1 MTTLAMQNR
10 ECRIRA
16 WSLLLLAWIAGTVV
30 LSASGALAEY
40 DLLMPVMSLLP
51 VAVFAVALHHSP
63 ALRATALS
71 LDTGVLV
78 ILHSWR
84 VLGLGFLLLYAHD
97 ILPGLFAWLAGAG
110 DTLAALGATV
120 IGIKLLRGDAVSAR
134 TLKAWNSFGLLDF
147 FIAVGTGTA
156 LRSAWLGGGIN
167 TDAMASLPLSL
178 IPALIVP
185 AYVITHLIIFLQL
198 RHKQQVRSA
207 AP

>member
-16 WSLLLLAWIAGTVV
+16 WSLLFLAWIAGTVV

-51 VAVFAVALHHSP
+51 VVVFAVALHHSP

-97 ILPGLFAWLAGAG
+97 ILPGLFAWLAGPVIRWLH
-110 DTLAALGATV
+110 LAQ
-120 IGIKLLRGDAVSAR
+120 
-134 TLKAWNSFGLLDF
+134 
-147 FIAVGTGTA
+147 
-156 LRSAWLGGGIN
+156 
-167 TDAMASLPLSL
+167 P
-178 IPALIVP
+178 
-185 AYVITHLIIFLQL
+185 
-198 RHKQQVRSA
+198 
-207 AP
+207 

>member
-16 WSLLLLAWIAGTVV
+16 WSLLFLAWITGTVV

-40 DLLMPVMSLLP
+40 ELLMPVMILLP
-51 VAVFAVALHHSP
+51 VAVFALALHRSP
-63 ALRATALS
+63 ALQATALS

-84 VLGLGFLLLYAHD
+84 VLGLGFLLLYTHD

-147 FIAVGTGTA
+147 VIAVSAGTA
-156 LRSAWLGGGIN
+156 LRSTWLGGGIN

-178 IPALIVP
+178 IPTLIVP
-185 AYVITHLIIFLQL
+185 AYVITHLIISLQL

-207 AP
+207 AT